1 MPGPGS
7 TTPRY
12 RYLAFRRSA
21 GRPPALLRQMPRV
34 RGLSMAVHTTPPV
47 RGAPP
52 LLCINGG
59 LLFDHRSLWPT
70 LAPLASARQ
79 LVLYD
84 QRGRGASEAPQS
96 PLDATVEDDAADVG
110 ALRRAL
116 GIRQWDVLGH
126 SFGGAIAM
134 LGAAADSGGTRRMVL
149 VDPVGVTSDWVAPL
163 REAVL
168 SRLDGDALATVRRAD
183 ASVLANPDPELHADY
198 AVALHRAWF
207 ADPSLAG
214 LLPAVRSISP
224 TGAAVSA
231 KLRTTTYDWRAR
243 LRAFS
248 APSLVIH
255 GALDPLPLA
264 AAELVAETLPVS
276 RLAVLPDAGHMPFWE
291 APEPFFRLVDEFL
304 SSPRPFAAS
313 P

>member
-1 MPGPGS
+1 M
-7 TTPRY
+7 TDATPRD

-21 GRPPALLRQMPRV
+21 GRPPAVVRQTLRV
-34 RGLSMAVHTTPPV
+34 RGLAMAVRTTPPV

-70 LAPLASARQ
+70 LAPLAAGRQ

-84 QRGRGASEAPQS
+84 QRGRGDSEAPAQ
-96 PLDATVEDDAADVG
+96 PLEATVEDDAADVG

-126 SFGGAIAM
+126 SFGGGIAM
-134 LGAAADSGGTRRMVL
+134 LGTAGDVAGTRRLVL

-163 REAVL
+163 REAAVQ
-168 SRLDGDALATVRRAD
+168 RLDGEDLETVRRIDAAALAD
-183 ASVLANPDPELHADY
+183 PDPDLQLEFAM
-198 AVALHRAWF
+198 AMHRAWF
-207 ADPSLAG
+207 ADPSLTE
-214 LLPAVRSISP
+214 LLPAVRAHSP

-231 KLRTTTYDWRAR
+231 RMRTAPYDWRSR
-243 LRAFS
+243 VRGLS
-248 APSLVIH
+248 VPSLVIH
-255 GALDPLPLA
+255 GERDPLPLA
-264 AAELVAETLPVS
+264 AAQLVADTLPAA
-276 RLAVLPDAGHMPFWE
+276 RLAVIPGAGHMPFWE
-291 APEPFFRLVDEFL
+291 SPESFFRLVDAFL
-304 SSPRPFAAS
+304 TSPRPLAVS